1 MKHQQESAM
10 RSVRS
15 TPRCPSASSPV
26 QPGAERATTKVSVMS
41 PCPRVH
47 VSPCIHVSTSTLSQ
61 ESGTT
66 RASATAA
73 CPSASSRAQPSASR
87 ASATRSPPPAGVV
100 DLVHHHNPTAGGE
113 PAVREVRLLP
123 RGAQLLLHPLLPGVH
138 GPGQGQQVSQTGG
151 MVTPSHG
158 TSQPHDS
165 LVSSVRSSR
174 VTARAA
180 ARSAPPPAWRPPP
193 GASVCPSASSTQ
205 ATPSAA
211 GS

>member
-1 MKHQQESAM
+1 ML
-10 RSVRS
+10 
-15 TPRCPSASSPV
+15 
-26 QPGAERATTKVSVMS
+26 AT
-41 PCPRVH
+41 CPRVH
-47 VSPCIHVSTSTLSQ
+47 VYTVYTC
-61 ESGTT
+61 
-66 RASATAA
+66 
-73 CPSASSRAQPSASR
+73 
-87 ASATRSPPPAGVV
+87 PPPHCLRRAGRHVRALQQRARV
-100 DLVHHHNPTAGGE
+100 LQAVPSQVRAELPRPGHQHLHLVHHHNLTAGGE

-151 MVTPSHG
+151 MVTPYHR

>member
-1 MKHQQESAM
+1 MPQCFLPCPTRCRESYDQGELH
-10 RSVRS
+10 
-15 TPRCPSASSPV
+15 AS
-26 QPGAERATTKVSVMS
+26 
-41 PCPRVH
+41 CPRVH
-47 VSPCIHVSTSTLSQ
+47 VSTSTLPQ

-100 DLVHHHNPTAGGE
+100 HLSSCHIIPGGE

-151 MVTPSHG
+151 MVTPNHWA
-158 TSQPHDS
+158 SQPHDFR
-165 LVSSVRSSR
+165 VSSVRSSR

-211 GS
+211 GSSQMTMCVVTS

>member
-1 MKHQQESAM
+1 M

-15 TPRCPSASSPV
+15 IPRCPSASSPV
-26 QPGAERATTKVSVMS
+26 RPGAERATTKVSCTCFDHVS
-41 PCPRVH
+41 PCPRVP
-47 VSPCIHVSTSTLSQ
+47 VQ

-87 ASATRSPPPAGVV
+87 ASATRSPSPAGVV
-100 DLVHHHNPTAGGE
+100 HLSSCHIIPGGE

-123 RGAQLLLHPLLPGVH
+123 CGAQLLLHPLLPGVH
-138 GPGQGQQVSQTGG
+138 GPGKGQQVSQTGG
-151 MVTPSHG
+151 MVTPYHWA
-158 TSQPHDS
+158 SQPHDS
-165 LVSSVRSSR
+165 RVSSVRSSR

>member
-1 MKHQQESAM
+1 MPQ
-10 RSVRS
+10 
-15 TPRCPSASSPV
+15 CFL
-26 QPGAERATTKVSVMS
+26 
-41 PCPRVH
+41 PCPTRCRESYDQGELHVCWPRV
-47 VSPCIHVSTSTLSQ
+47 HVSTSTLPQ

-87 ASATRSPPPAGVV
+87 ASVTRSPSPAGVV
-100 DLVHHHNPTAGGE
+100 HLAYHHNLTAGGE

-151 MVTPSHG
+151 MVTPYHWA
-158 TSQPHDS
+158 SQPHDS
-165 LVSSVRSSR
+165 RVSSVRSSR